1 MAISF
6 ADEYGIDKSKL
17 EELRVFNL
25 ILDVDTRIYVDPAKL
40 RNSDV
45 EEFKDST
52 KTVEEYFRKIVILL
66 KASRV
71 EGDAF
76 WQSAKKLFNFKEQSG
91 TCLGYSESGTHGNGI
106 GRGLGESTLRLM
118 KDLIEKGRDEPILF
132 EIINV
137 FQEGIGCDRVSDLII
152 HILRKEILSFTD
164 RVCRHLGIDDV
175 NIEDGDQSYR
185 SCLNRYNELPLLLV
199 PADVVTPLPEINSP
213 DDISS
218 LLTKNQMVRNEI
230 QNYIPLN
237 GNLGKSDVL
246 RAVSESDTIYQ
257 ELVAELKRIR
267 SKSYDFTSDPSGEH
281 IWYENSKQV
290 VKNNPLLLDK
300 RADVW
305 AVINA
310 EVEYIKRI
318 VEENGVN
325 QLLYRE
331 DGEPHKEAYAQKL
344 FSAIMRK
351 QCENNDIDLSP
362 ETNNGRG
369 PVDFK
374 LSRGTEKVLV
384 EVKLTTNK
392 QLIHGLETQLP
403 IYMTQECSQRGI
415 FLVFDV
421 AKTDHARKKLMSI
434 YSKLPK
440 ETKDR
445 IRLVIVDATLK
456 LSASKA

>member
-1 MAISF
+1 M
-6 ADEYGIDKSKL
+6 
-17 EELRVFNL
+17 
-25 ILDVDTRIYVDPAKL
+25 
-40 RNSDV
+40 
-45 EEFKDST
+45 
-52 KTVEEYFRKIVILL
+52 
-66 KASRV
+66 
-71 EGDAF
+71 
-76 WQSAKKLFNFKEQSG
+76 
-91 TCLGYSESGTHGNGI
+91 
-106 GRGLGESTLRLM
+106 
-118 KDLIEKGRDEPILF
+118 
-132 EIINV
+132 
-137 FQEGIGCDRVSDLII
+137 
-152 HILRKEILSFTD
+152 
-164 RVCRHLGIDDV
+164 
-175 NIEDGDQSYR
+175 
-185 SCLNRYNELPLLLV
+185 
-199 PADVVTPLPEINSP
+199 
-213 DDISS
+213 
-218 LLTKNQMVRNEI
+218 
-230 QNYIPLN
+230 
-237 GNLGKSDVL
+237 
-246 RAVSESDTIYQ
+246 
-257 ELVAELKRIR
+257 
-267 SKSYDFTSDPSGEH
+267 
-281 IWYENSKQV
+281 
-290 VKNNPLLLDK
+290 LLDK